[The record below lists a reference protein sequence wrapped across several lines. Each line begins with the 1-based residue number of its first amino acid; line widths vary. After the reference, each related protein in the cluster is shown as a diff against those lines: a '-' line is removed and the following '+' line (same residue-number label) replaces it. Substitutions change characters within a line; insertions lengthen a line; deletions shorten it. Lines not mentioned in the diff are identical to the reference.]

1 MKNCNRSLFLF
12 VMLACVVLSLQAHA
26 YDGLDLYDC
35 VISDQDRFNSK
46 GERLTTVRA
55 ILAQDRAN
63 YHRFKRRDALDSADQ
78 TFVSASQRQLWQS
91 ARVDVDPALEEK
103 ILRGDAVAISVFVF
117 TRDWIQLREGLIP
130 PNVS

>member
-1 MKNCNRSLFLF
+1 MQNCKRSLFLLF
-12 VMLACVVLSLQAHA
+12 LLACLALSLQAHA

-35 VISDQDRFNSK
+35 VITDQDRFNSK
-46 GERLTTVRA
+46 GVRLTTVRA